1 MGNHA
6 SFNVVNLHIYYLVSQ
21 QIEREFAA
29 HTELAEDIGFAIM
42 LASPD
47 PAEEVTIY
55 EWYLVSED
63 FAYQAEIAGEV
74 IVVTPFGLIW
84 GRQTTG
90 LALEYDA
97 TVNGILAAIPSR

>member
-1 MGNHA
+1 MKNQL
-6 SFNVVNLHIYYLVSQ
+6 SFSTLNSHIFYLVSRQ
-21 QIEREFAA
+21 VEREFAA
-29 HTELAEDIGFAIM
+29 HTELSKDIAFEIM

-47 PAEEVTIY
+47 PAEEVTVY
-55 EWYLVSED
+55 EWYSVSED

-90 LALEYDA
+90 LALESDA
-97 TVNGILAAIPSR
+97 TVNAILAAIPSF